1 MVSPSGP
8 IWLILTLVGGL
19 ILLGGAMLFAR
30 IRNKQTETPE
40 SVARTEAATHEL
52 YKEQDASDRAHDS
65 AADRKQF

>member
-8 IWLILTLVGGL
+8 LWLIITVVGGL

-30 IRNKQTETPE
+30 IRNKQTETRD
-40 SVARTEAATHEL
+40 SVAETERATHEL

-65 AADRKQF
+65 PIDRERI